1 MNKLILTA
9 LIATTLGACA
19 GSPIAT
25 LSKSPEKM
33 RQASN
38 AELCAAYSFAG
49 SNSKKIPL
57 IKQILDERA
66 EDVRYRIVDRKV
78 IKVGLTRCEL
88 LMSWGYPT
96 EINRSSHGPEQWVY
110 RNVGV
115 SWYRAKY
122 VYVEGVWPGRVVAW
136 N

>member
-38 AELCAAYSFAG
+38 SELCAAYSFAG
-49 SNSKKIPL
+49 L
-57 IKQILDERA
+57 A
-66 EDVRYRIVDRKV
+66 RK
-78 IKVGLTRCEL
+78 RF
-88 LMSWGYPT
+88 
-96 EINRSSHGPEQWVY
+96 R
-110 RNVGV
+110 
-115 SWYRAKY
+115 
-122 VYVEGVWPGRVVAW
+122 
-136 N
+136 